1 MALSRSLMQFFH
13 RSVARTT
20 PLRINQVRTATYQRF
35 PQRGGQYPTPYQR
48 QPNYE
53 EYSRFRP
60 YARAQYVWRNY
71 RPAVLAV
78 GAGGGVFYVYNLEET
93 PVTHRR
99 RFNYISPEIEKAGSA
114 NALQQILEQ
123 YRGKIL
129 PRNHP
134 HTQTVAR
141 IVERLLPAAHG
152 LGGNDWQVF
161 VIDDPEMANAF
172 VLPGGKVFVFT
183 GLLPIAQDE
192 NGLAAVLGHE
202 IGHNVAHHVAERMSR
217 AGPLALLINL
227 AAIVTQTDAS
237 IGNAVAQLAV
247 ELPNGRT
254 QETEAD
260 HIGLLMMAESCYDPR
275 RVPDLWRR
283 MHESEK
289 KHGGAPPQF
298 LSTHPSSSSRGET
311 IAKWMPE
318 AMDLYNQNDCA
329 RTSVNLSEFKS
340 LTGMS
345 TSIRDGFAM
354 AFPRGA
360 GKEVRGRDNDD
371 WF

>member
-1 MALSRSLMQFFH
+1 MAPPRSILQFLH
-13 RSVARTT
+13 RAVARTV
-20 PLRINQVRTATYQRF
+20 PSRTAQTRLASYQRF
-35 PQRGGQYPTPYQR
+35 PQRGGRLAPPYQR
-48 QPNYE
+48 QGAYE

-71 RPAVLAV
+71 RPAVVAV
-78 GAGGGVFYVYNLEET
+78 GAGGTVFYVYNLEET

-99 RFNYISPEIEKAGSA
+99 RFNYISPDIEKAGSSS
-114 NALQQILEQ
+114 ALQQILEQ
-123 YRGKIL
+123 YRSKIL
-129 PRNHP
+129 PTNHP
-134 HTQTVAR
+134 YTQTVAR
-141 IVERLLPAAHG
+141 IVERLLPSAHG
-152 LGGNDWQVF
+152 LGGNEWQVF
-161 VIDDPEMANAF
+161 VIDDPEMVNAF

-183 GLLPIAQDE
+183 GLFPIAKDE

-275 RVPDLWRR
+275 RVPDLWKR
-283 MHESEK
+283 MHESEG

-298 LSTHPSSSSRGET
+298 LSTHPSSSSRGDT

-318 AMDLYNQNDCA
+318 AMDLYSQNDCA
-329 RTSVNLSEFKS
+329 RTSVNLNEFKS
-340 LTGMS
+340 LTGMA
-345 TSIRDGFAM
+345 TSIRDGLAM
-354 AFPRGA
+354 AFPRGI
-360 GKEVRGRDNDD
+360 GREVKGRDSDD